1 MMKILPTLAAVAAAV
16 TLWAPANAEEPMAK
30 EIMSA
35 GLGPEIG
42 AAIPHD
48 LNIAD
53 SNGEQKDFDALTG
66 ENGMA
71 LFFIRSVDW
80 CPYCKAQAIEVDVRA
95 REFEDRGLSVVF
107 LSYDEPMKQ
116 QEFIERRNIKSVV
129 LSDTQS
135 EVIKSFGL
143 LNENYERDSRA
154 YGVPHPAVFIVN
166 NDKTVAAKLYEEDF
180 LTNAKSYRNRPAVD
194 LILDAVDEAVA
205 AGDA

>member
-1 MMKILPTLAAVAAAV
+1 MKILPTLAAVAAAV
-16 TLWAPANAEEPMAK
+16 TLWTPANAEDPMTK
-30 EIMSA
+30 EVMSA
-35 GLGPEIG
+35 ELGPEIG

-53 SNGEQKDFDALTG
+53 ANGEQKDFDALTG

-80 CPYCKAQAIEVDVRA
+80 CPYCKAQAIEVDGRSK
-95 REFEDRGLSVVF
+95 EFEDRGLSVVF

-116 QEFIERRNIKSVV
+116 QEFIKRRDIKSVV
-129 LSDTQS
+129 LSDAQS

-143 LNENYERDSRA
+143 LNENYEQDSRA

-194 LILDAVDEAVA
+194 LILDTVDEAVA

>member
-1 MMKILPTLAAVAAAV
+1 MRILPTLAAVAAIV
-16 TLWAPANAEEPMAK
+16 TLWAPANAEEPMTK
-30 EIMSA
+30 EVMNA
-35 GLGPEIG
+35 QLGPEIG

-53 SNGEQKDFDALTG
+53 ANGEQKDFGALTG

-80 CPYCKAQAIEVDVRA
+80 CPYCKAQAIEVDGRA
-95 REFEDRGLSVVF
+95 EEFEERGLSVVF

-205 AGDA
+205 AGDV